1 MLVINILAD
10 IINANITIMIV
21 FIIIILVAI
30 VIIVVIVIIIIT
42 VIVIFFQISFPKD
55 SYYDLANHNCYSY
68 YYLPNLFIFKLLI
81 IQKYRQLNFL
91 TK

>member
-21 FIIIILVAI
+21 FIIIILVFI
-30 VIIVVIVIIIIT
+30 VIIVIVIIVIT